1 MRRIALLPA
10 AALVVVLIASCG
22 TIEPLPPRNGVNAN
36 AIDLSGNWVL
46 RQESGSAIGQA
57 GAEEKTI
64 LIPRRANKN
73 AQLATRGRGNSRRD
87 GSAVYLFLESG
98 EALKITQTLHGIFIS
113 FDRAI
118 VEEFTFGENRIVS
131 VGPIEAQRVSGWD
144 ADDFI
149 AETKDESGAVL
160 TERWS
165 LAESRSVLLRE
176 ISVVKKEEIMLSTTQ
191 VFDRD

>member
-10 AALVVVLIASCG
+10 ATLVAVLISSCSS
-22 TIEPLPPRNGVNAN
+22 IEPLPSRNGVNAN

-46 RQESGSAIGQA
+46 RQESGSPTGPP
-57 GAEEKTI
+57 GAEEQTI
-64 LIPRRANKN
+64 LIPRRTNTHVQRAP
-73 AQLATRGRGNSRRD
+73 RGPGGSRRD
-87 GSAVYLFLESG
+87 GSVIHVFLESG
-98 EALKITQTLHGIFIS
+98 ESVKITQTLHGIFIS

-131 VGPIEAQRVSGWD
+131 VGPIEAQRVAGWD

-149 AETKDESGAVL
+149 AETMDESGTVL
-160 TERWS
+160 TESWS
-165 LAESRSVLLRE
+165 LAEEGSVLLRE
-176 ISVVKKEEIMLSTTQ
+176 ISVVKKETVILSIMQ